1 MTGKKRKKSGKK
13 TSEVLQ
19 FAKESEARNQR
30 FMTEMFE
37 KQQEIEKEEREKDRK
52 FLLEMANILKGNK

>member
-1 MTGKKRKKSGKK
+1 MKGKKRKKSGKK

>member
-1 MTGKKRKKSGKK
+1 VTGKKRKKSGKK

>member
-1 MTGKKRKKSGKK
+1 VKGKKRKKSGKK

>member
-1 MTGKKRKKSGKK
+1 VTGKKRKKSGKK

-52 FLLEMANILKGNK
+52 FLLEMANILR

>member
-1 MTGKKRKKSGKK
+1 VKGKKRKKSGKK

-52 FLLEMANILKGNK
+52 FLLKMANILKGNK